1 MNNVKNMFL
10 RVSVRL
16 YMLMLKLHELKRKV
30 LLVTLTFLTGG
41 LFSQPALA
49 AGDDVAGMINGLLG
63 FFPGI
68 KDGVKAVAM
77 PLGLCFVIGG
87 FIMMA
92 SKKNNPQITNG
103 RIALIFIIGLCL
115 IGLDQLISRG
125 QKQMN
130 LNPVGV

>member
-49 AGDDVAGMINGLLG
+49 AGDDLAGMFSGLLN
-63 FFPGI
+63 FFTDLKEPA
-68 KDGVKAVAM
+68 KAATL
-77 PLGLCFVIGG
+77 PLGLFFVIAG
-87 FIMMA
+87 FVMMA
-92 SKKNNPQITNG
+92 AKKNNPQITG
-103 RIALIFIIGLCL
+103 DKIAIAFFVGLCL

>member
-1 MNNVKNMFL
+1 MNNIKNMPL

-16 YMLMLKLHELKRKV
+16 YMLMLKLHELKRKA
-30 LLVTLTFLTGG
+30 LLLTLTFLTGG

-49 AGDDVAGMINGLLG
+49 AGDDLADIFKGIAN
-63 FFPGI
+63 FFTDLKEPA
-68 KDGVKAVAM
+68 KAVTL
-77 PLGLCFVIGG
+77 PLGLFFVIAG

-92 SKKNNPQITNG
+92 AKKNNPQITG
-103 RIALIFIIGLCL
+103 SKIAIAFFVGLCL

>member
-1 MNNVKNMFL
+1 MNNIKNMPL

-16 YMLMLKLHELKRKV
+16 YMLMLKLHELKRKA
-30 LLVTLTFLTGG
+30 LLFTLTFLTGG

-49 AGDDVAGMINGLLG
+49 AGDDLADIFKGIAN
-63 FFPGI
+63 FFTDLKEPA
-68 KDGVKAVAM
+68 KAVTL
-77 PLGLCFVIGG
+77 PLGLFFVIAG

-92 SKKNNPQITNG
+92 AKKNNPQITG
-103 RIALIFIIGLCL
+103 WKIAIAFFVGLCL

>member
-49 AGDDVAGMINGLLG
+49 AGDDLADIFKGIAN
-63 FFPGI
+63 FFTDLKEPA
-68 KDGVKAVAM
+68 KAVTL
-77 PLGLCFVIGG
+77 PLGLFFVIAG

-92 SKKNNPQITNG
+92 AKKNNPQITG
-103 RIALIFIIGLCL
+103 SKIAIAFFVGLCL

>member
-1 MNNVKNMFL
+1 MNNVKNIAL

-16 YMLMLKLHELKRKV
+16 YMLMLKLHELKRKA

-49 AGDDVAGMINGLLG
+49 AGDDLADIFKGIAN
-63 FFPGI
+63 FFTDLKEPA
-68 KDGVKAVAM
+68 KAVAL
-77 PLGLCFVIGG
+77 PLGLFFVIAG
-87 FIMMA
+87 FVMMA
-92 SKKNNPQITNG
+92 AKKNNPQITG
-103 RIALIFIIGLCL
+103 SKIAIAFFVGLCL

>member
-1 MNNVKNMFL
+1 MNNIKNMPL

-16 YMLMLKLHELKRKV
+16 YMLMLKLHELKRKA

-41 LFSQPALA
+41 LF
-49 AGDDVAGMINGLLG
+49 
-63 FFPGI
+63 
-68 KDGVKAVAM
+68 
-77 PLGLCFVIGG
+77 FVIAG
-87 FIMMA
+87 FVMMA
-92 SKKNNPQITNG
+92 SKKNNPHITSG
-103 RIALIFIIGLCL
+103 RIALIFFIGLCL

>member
-49 AGDDVAGMINGLLG
+49 AGDDLAGMFSGIAN
-63 FFPGI
+63 FFTDLKEPA
-68 KDGVKAVAM
+68 KAASL
-77 PLGLCFVIGG
+77 PLGLFFVIAG
-87 FIMMA
+87 FVMMA
-92 SKKNNPQITNG
+92 AKKNNPQITG
-103 RIALIFIIGLCL
+103 SKIAIAFFVGLCL
-115 IGLDQLISRG
+115 IGLDQ
-125 QKQMN
+125 
-130 LNPVGV
+130 

>member
-1 MNNVKNMFL
+1 MNNIKNMPL

-16 YMLMLKLHELKRKV
+16 YMLMLKLHELKRKA

-49 AGDDVAGMINGLLG
+49 ADGDLADIFKG
-63 FFPGI
+63 FANFFTDLKEPA
-68 KDGVKAVAM
+68 KAVAL
-77 PLGLCFVIGG
+77 PLGLFFVIAG
-87 FIMMA
+87 FVMMA
-92 SKKNNPQITNG
+92 SKKNNPHITSG
-103 RIALIFIIGLCL
+103 RIALIFFVGLCL

>member
-1 MNNVKNMFL
+1 MNNVKNIAL

-16 YMLMLKLHELKRKV
+16 YMLMLKLHELKRKA

-49 AGDDVAGMINGLLG
+49 AGDDLAGMFSGIAN
-63 FFPGI
+63 FFTDLKEP
-68 KDGVKAVAM
+68 VKAASL
-77 PLGLCFVIGG
+77 PLGLFFVIAG
-87 FIMMA
+87 FVMMA
-92 SKKNNPQITNG
+92 AKKNNPQITG
-103 RIALIFIIGLCL
+103 SKIAIAFFVVLCL

>member
-1 MNNVKNMFL
+1 MPL

-16 YMLMLKLHELKRKV
+16 YMLMLKLHELKRKA
-30 LLVTLTFLTGG
+30 LLFTLTFLTGG

-49 AGDDVAGMINGLLG
+49 AGDDLADIFKGIAN
-63 FFPGI
+63 FFTDLKEPA
-68 KDGVKAVAM
+68 KSVTL
-77 PLGLCFVIGG
+77 PLGLFFVIAG

-92 SKKNNPQITNG
+92 AKKNNPQITG
-103 RIALIFIIGLCL
+103 SKIAIAFFVGLCL

>member
-1 MNNVKNMFL
+1 
-10 RVSVRL
+10 
-16 YMLMLKLHELKRKV
+16 
-30 LLVTLTFLTGG
+30 
-41 LFSQPALA
+41 
-49 AGDDVAGMINGLLG
+49 
-63 FFPGI
+63 
-68 KDGVKAVAM
+68 
-77 PLGLCFVIGG
+77 
-87 FIMMA
+87 MMA

>member
-1 MNNVKNMFL
+1 MPL

-16 YMLMLKLHELKRKV
+16 YMLMLKLHELKRKA
-30 LLVTLTFLTGG
+30 LLFTLTFLTGG

-49 AGDDVAGMINGLLG
+49 AGDDLADIFKGIAN
-63 FFPGI
+63 FFTDLKEPA
-68 KDGVKAVAM
+68 KAVTL
-77 PLGLCFVIGG
+77 PLGLFFVIAG

-92 SKKNNPQITNG
+92 AKKNNPQITG
-103 RIALIFIIGLCL
+103 WKIAIAFFVGLCL

>member
-1 MNNVKNMFL
+1 MNNIKNMPL

-16 YMLMLKLHELKRKV
+16 YMLMLKLHELKRKA
-30 LLVTLTFLTGG
+30 LLFTLTFLTGG

-49 AGDDVAGMINGLLG
+49 AGDDLADIFKGIAN
-63 FFPGI
+63 FFTDLKEPA
-68 KDGVKAVAM
+68 KSVTL
-77 PLGLCFVIGG
+77 PLGLFFVIAG

-92 SKKNNPQITNG
+92 AKKNNPQITG
-103 RIALIFIIGLCL
+103 SKIAIAFFVGLCL

>member
-10 RVSVRL
+10 RVSVRP

-30 LLVTLTFLTGG
+30 LLITLTFLTSG

-49 AGDDVAGMINGLLG
+49 AGDDLVSMVTGLLD

-68 KDGVKAVAM
+68 KDAVKAVAL
-77 PLGLCFVIGG
+77 PLGLCLVIAG

-92 SKKNNPQITNG
+92 SKKNNPHITSG

-115 IGLDQLISRG
+115 IGLDELISRG

>member
-1 MNNVKNMFL
+1 MNNIKNMPL

-16 YMLMLKLHELKRKV
+16 YMLMLKLHELKRKA

-49 AGDDVAGMINGLLG
+49 AGDDLADIFQGIAN
-63 FFPGI
+63 FFTDLKEPA
-68 KDGVKAVAM
+68 KAVAL
-77 PLGLCFVIGG
+77 PLGLFFVIAG
-87 FIMMA
+87 FVMMA
-92 SKKNNPQITNG
+92 SKKNNPHITSG
-103 RIALIFIIGLCL
+103 RIALIFFIGLCL

>member
-1 MNNVKNMFL
+1 MNNIKNMPL

-16 YMLMLKLHELKRKV
+16 YMLMLKLHELKRKA
-30 LLVTLTFLTGG
+30 LLATLTFLTGG

-49 AGDDVAGMINGLLG
+49 ADGDLADMFNSLLG

-68 KDGVKAVAM
+68 KDAVKAVAL
-77 PLGLCFVIGG
+77 PVGLCLVIAG

-92 SKKNNPQITNG
+92 SKKNNPHITSG

>member
-1 MNNVKNMFL
+1 MPL

-16 YMLMLKLHELKRKV
+16 YMLMLKLHELKRKA
-30 LLVTLTFLTGG
+30 LLLTLPFLTGG

-49 AGDDVAGMINGLLG
+49 AGDDLADIFKGIAN
-63 FFPGI
+63 FFTDLKEPA
-68 KDGVKAVAM
+68 KAVTL
-77 PLGLCFVIGG
+77 PLGLFFVIAG

-92 SKKNNPQITNG
+92 AKKNNPQITG
-103 RIALIFIIGLCL
+103 SKIAIAFFVGLCL

>member
-16 YMLMLKLHELKRKV
+16 YMLMLKLHELKRKA

-77 PLGLCFVIGG
+77 PLGLCFVIAG

>member
-30 LLVTLTFLTGG
+30 MLVTLTFLTGG

-49 AGDDVAGMINGLLG
+49 AGDDLAAVFNGLLG
-63 FFPGI
+63 FFPAI

-77 PLGLCFVIGG
+77 PVGLCLVIAG
-87 FIMMA
+87 FIMMSA
-92 SKKNNPQITNG
+92 KKNNPQITG
-103 RIALIFIIGLCL
+103 TKIAITFFVGLCL
-115 IGLDQLISRG
+115 IGLDQLIDRG

>member
-1 MNNVKNMFL
+1 MNNIKNMPL

-16 YMLMLKLHELKRKV
+16 YMLMLKLHELKRKA
-30 LLVTLTFLTGG
+30 LLVTLTILTGG

-49 AGDDVAGMINGLLG
+49 AGDDLADIFKGIAN
-63 FFPGI
+63 FFTDLKEPA
-68 KDGVKAVAM
+68 KAVAL
-77 PLGLCFVIGG
+77 PLGLFFVIAG
-87 FIMMA
+87 FVMMA
-92 SKKNNPQITNG
+92 SKKNNPHITSG
-103 RIALIFIIGLCL
+103 RIALIFFIGLCL

>member
-1 MNNVKNMFL
+1 MNNVKNIAL

-16 YMLMLKLHELKRKV
+16 YMLMLKLHELKRKA

-49 AGDDVAGMINGLLG
+49 AGDDLADIFKGIAN
-63 FFPGI
+63 FFTDLKEPA
-68 KDGVKAVAM
+68 KAVAL
-77 PLGLCFVIGG
+77 PLGLFFVIAG
-87 FIMMA
+87 FVMMA
-92 SKKNNPQITNG
+92 SKKNNPHITSG
-103 RIALIFIIGLCL
+103 RIALIFFIGLCL

>member
-1 MNNVKNMFL
+1 MNNIKNMPL

-16 YMLMLKLHELKRKV
+16 YMLMLKLHELKRKA

-49 AGDDVAGMINGLLG
+49 AGDDLADIFKGIAN
-63 FFPGI
+63 FFTDLKEPA
-68 KDGVKAVAM
+68 KAVAL
-77 PLGLCFVIGG
+77 PLGLFFVIAG
-87 FIMMA
+87 FVMMA
-92 SKKNNPQITNG
+92 SKKNNPHITSG
-103 RIALIFIIGLCL
+103 RIVLIFFIGLCL

>member
-1 MNNVKNMFL
+1 MNNIKNMPL

-16 YMLMLKLHELKRKV
+16 YMLMLKLHELKRKA
-30 LLVTLTFLTGG
+30 LLLTLPFLTGG

-49 AGDDVAGMINGLLG
+49 AGDDLADIFKGIAN
-63 FFPGI
+63 FFTDLKEPA
-68 KDGVKAVAM
+68 KAVTL
-77 PLGLCFVIGG
+77 PLGLFFVIAG

-92 SKKNNPQITNG
+92 AKKNNPQITG
-103 RIALIFIIGLCL
+103 SKIAIAFFVGLCL